1 MEYLGINIVQ
11 HPSLP
16 ADDVWIIYEKEAPQ
30 VPPDLREALT
40 VPFVLTGDA
49 ERAKH
54 LLSFFGVINEPRK
67 SVSKSE
73 GRSL

>member
-1 MEYLGINIVQ
+1 MEYLGMNIVQ

-30 VPPDLREALT
+30 VPPDLGGDLE
-40 VPFVLTGDA
+40 VPFILTGDT

-54 LLSFFGVINEPRK
+54 LLSFVGLINGSRK
-67 SVSKSE
+67 SATKAQ